1 MAATSDA
8 KSDSFPQTG
17 SFWTVWLI
25 EPVQKADSSSS
36 PSLQNKDPEGRD
48 GSTSRGWRWVGLGI
62 RGWWQVGLCECK
74 VGGFGSR
81 SNLTPWILCSA
92 VRIISIHH
100 QLLTLSSNDV
110 TIKMYTMYF
119 YYKDVIHLI
128 VKVLSDHPYFECY
141 RSADLVS
148 SVKGNIFDMFP
159 CCCSAMTWTQ
169 CCLGVW
175 QKDSDWV
182 ARTSYFYLVK
192 NHSYFLQAVHLT
204 VLKLIW

>member
-17 SFWTVWLI
+17 SFWTVRLI

-62 RGWWQVGLCECK
+62 RGWWRVGLGECK

-81 SNLTPWILCSA
+81 SNLAPWILCSA

-128 VKVLSDHPYFECY
+128 VKVLSDHPYFEYVTGQPIWFRLLKVTFLTCF
-141 RSADLVS
+141 RVVAQQWHGRNV
-148 SVKGNIFDMFP
+148 
-159 CCCSAMTWTQ
+159 
-169 CCLGVW
+169 VW
-175 QKDSDWV
+175 GFGKRIV
-182 ARTSYFYLVK
+182 TE
-192 NHSYFLQAVHLT
+192 
-204 VLKLIW
+204 